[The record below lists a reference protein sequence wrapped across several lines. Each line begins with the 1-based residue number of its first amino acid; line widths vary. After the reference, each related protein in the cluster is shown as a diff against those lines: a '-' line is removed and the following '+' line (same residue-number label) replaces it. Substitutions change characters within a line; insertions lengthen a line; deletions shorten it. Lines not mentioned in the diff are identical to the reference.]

1 MELVDDCTAP
11 NILLTT
17 VCIQETYDMF
27 EMNGDLEKK
36 KKKIKKKERLEGMKK
51 EMDIV
56 SDELNKEIAFKTV
69 FTMSIEDNLMI
80 TVFQCKIV
88 WYMDNSTISKSI
100 YFCLPLQDDHEIT
113 IEELEMRYNTSVS
126 KVGHLK

>member
-11 NILLTT
+11 SVSLTT

-56 SDELNKEIAFKTV
+56 SDGLNKETALKTV
-69 FTMSIEDNLMI
+69 FIM
-80 TVFQCKIV
+80 
-88 WYMDNSTISKSI
+88 
-100 YFCLPLQDDHEIT
+100 
-113 IEELEMRYNTSVS
+113 
-126 KVGHLK
+126 

>member
-1 MELVDDCTAP
+1 MV
-11 NILLTT
+11 
-17 VCIQETYDMF
+17 
-27 EMNGDLEKK
+27 
-36 KKKIKKKERLEGMKK
+36 
-51 EMDIV
+51 
-56 SDELNKEIAFKTV
+56 
-69 FTMSIEDNLMI
+69 I
-80 TVFQCKIV
+80 TGFQCKIV